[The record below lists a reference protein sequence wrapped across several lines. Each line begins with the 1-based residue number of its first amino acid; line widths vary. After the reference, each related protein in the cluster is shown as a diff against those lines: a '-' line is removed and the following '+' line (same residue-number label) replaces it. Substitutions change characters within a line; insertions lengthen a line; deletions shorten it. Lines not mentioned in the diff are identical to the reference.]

1 MADLH
6 WTMPIARWTSISTA
20 GVPGVEALDPMVRRR
35 LSRLSRLALQA
46 AYDCAGSEHPVRMV
60 FASRH
65 GELVRTTGILADIGA
80 AEPVSP
86 TAFSLSVLNAVTG
99 IFGIARRDRSPATA
113 IAAGHETLGY
123 ALLEAYS
130 QYETSPASPVLLVY
144 AHEPADPVYGDIDD
158 DPESIGLAIL
168 LGADEPAGHLT
179 CEMTADGTAERT
191 ADGVDDKRAA
201 SDAAGTQGAAVLRCL
216 SARATASWRGPH
228 AAWRWSWHDRAA

>member
-46 AYDCAGSEHPVRMV
+46 AYDCAGAENPVRMV

-65 GELVRTTGILADIGA
+65 GELTRTTGILSDIGA

-123 ALLEAYS
+123 ALLEAFS
-130 QYETSPASPVLLVY
+130 QYDTSPASPVLLVH
-144 AHEPADPVYGDIDD
+144 AHEPADAVYGDVDD
-158 DPESIGLAIL
+158 DPESVGLAVL
-168 LGADEPAGHLT
+168 LDADEPVGYLT
-179 CEMTADGTAERT
+179 CEMAVDG
-191 ADGVDDKRAA
+191 A
-201 SDAAGTQGAAVLRCL
+201 SDTHVADDAANTQSAAVLRCL
-216 SARATASWRGPH
+216 SARTTASWRGEH
-228 AAWRWSWHDRAA
+228 AFWRWSWHDRAA

>member
-46 AYDCAGSEHPVRMV
+46 AYDCAGAENPLRMV

-65 GELVRTTGILADIGA
+65 GELTRTTGILSDIGA

-123 ALLEAYS
+123 ALLEAFS
-130 QYETSPASPVLLVY
+130 QYDASPASPVLLVH
-144 AHEPADPVYGDIDD
+144 AHEPADPVYGDVDD
-158 DPESIGLAIL
+158 DPESVGLAVL
-168 LGADEPAGHLT
+168 LDADEPVGYLT
-179 CEMTADGTAERT
+179 CEMAVDG
-191 ADGVDDKRAA
+191 A
-201 SDAAGTQGAAVLRCL
+201 SDTHVADDAANTQSSAVLRCL
-216 SARATASWRGPH
+216 SARTTASWRGEH
-228 AAWRWSWHDRAA
+228 AFWRWSWHDRAA

>member
-46 AYDCAGSEHPVRMV
+46 AYDCAGTENPLRMV

-65 GELVRTTGILADIGA
+65 GELMRTTGILADIGA

-99 IFGIARRDRSPATA
+99 IFGIARRDRSAATA

-123 ALLEAYS
+123 ALLEAFS
-130 QYETSPASPVLLVY
+130 QYETSLASPVLLVY
-144 AHEPADPVYGDIDD
+144 AHEPADPVYGDVGDD
-158 DPESIGLAIL
+158 LESIGLAIL
-168 LGADEPAGHLT
+168 LGADEPAGYLT
-179 CEMTADGTAERT
+179 CEMSADGS
-191 ADGVDDKRAA
+191 DDMPGTD
-201 SDAAGTQGAAVLRCL
+201 DAADTQSAAVLHSL
-216 SARATASWRGPH
+216 SARATASWRSPH
-228 AAWRWSWHDRAA
+228 ASWRWSWHDRAA

>member
-46 AYDCAGSEHPVRMV
+46 AYDCAGSENPLRMV

-65 GELVRTTGILADIGA
+65 GELARTTGILADIGA

-99 IFGIARRDRSPATA
+99 VFGIARRDRSAATA

-144 AHEPADPVYGDIDD
+144 AHEPADGVYGDVDD
-158 DPESIGLAIL
+158 DAQSVGLAIL
-168 LGADEPAGHLT
+168 VGAGEPDGHLS
-179 CEMTADGTAERT
+179 CEMTADVA
-191 ADGVDDKRAA
+191 ADARAA
-201 SDAAGTQGAAVLRCL
+201 DDADTQSAAVLRCL
-216 SARATASWRGPH
+216 SARTTASWRGER

>member
-46 AYDCAGSEHPVRMV
+46 AYDCAGAENPVRMV

-65 GELVRTTGILADIGA
+65 GELARTTGILADIGA

-99 IFGIARRDRSPATA
+99 IFGIARRDRSAATA

-123 ALLEAYS
+123 ALLEAFS

-144 AHEPADPVYGDIDD
+144 AHEPADPVYGDVDD
-158 DPESIGLAIL
+158 DPESVGLAVL
-168 LGADEPAGHLT
+168 LGADEPAGYLT
-179 CEMTADGTAERT
+179 CEMAVDG
-191 ADGVDDKRAA
+191 A
-201 SDAAGTQGAAVLRCL
+201 SDTHVADDATSTQSAAVLRCL
-216 SARATASWRGPH
+216 SARTTASWRGQH
-228 AAWRWSWHDRAA
+228 AFWRWNWHDRAA

>member
-46 AYDCAGSEHPVRMV
+46 AYDCAGAENPLRMV

-65 GELVRTTGILADIGA
+65 GELTRTTGILSDIGA

-123 ALLEAYS
+123 GLLEAFT
-130 QYETSPASPVLLVY
+130 QYDTSPASPVLLVH
-144 AHEPADPVYGDIDD
+144 AHEPADPVYGDVDD
-158 DPESIGLAIL
+158 DPESVGLAVL
-168 LGADEPAGHLT
+168 LDADEPVGYLS
-179 CEMTADGTAERT
+179 CEMEIDG
-191 ADGVDDKRAA
+191 A
-201 SDAAGTQGAAVLRCL
+201 SDTHVADDAANTQSAAVLRCL
-216 SARATASWRGPH
+216 SARTTASWRGEH
-228 AAWRWSWHDRAA
+228 ALWRWSWHDRAA

>member
-35 LSRLSRLALQA
+35 LSRLSRLALQV
-46 AYDCAGSEHPVRMV
+46 AYDCVGTENPVRVV

-65 GELVRTTGILADIGA
+65 GELVRTSGILAAIGA

-99 IFGIARRDRSPATA
+99 IFGIARRDRSAATA
-113 IAAGHETLGY
+113 VAAGHETLGY

-144 AHEPADPVYGDIDD
+144 AHEPADPVYGDVDD
-158 DPESIGLAIL
+158 DTESVGLAIL
-168 LGADEPAGHLT
+168 LDAGEPAGHLV
-179 CEMTADGTAERT
+179 CEVAEDGPSEAGAT
-191 ADGVDDKRAA
+191 G
-201 SDAAGTQGAAVLRCL
+201 DAAGTQSAAVLRCL
-216 SARATASWRGPH
+216 SARTTASWRGQH
-228 AAWRWSWHDRAA
+228 ASWRWSWHDRAA

>member
-46 AYDCAGSEHPVRMV
+46 ACDCAGSENPVRMV

-99 IFGIARRDRSPATA
+99 IFGIARRDRSAATA

-179 CEMTADGTAERT
+179 CEMTAEGAVDA
-191 ADGVDDKRAA
+191 ADAA
-201 SDAAGTQGAAVLRCL
+201 RVAGDAAGTQRAAVLRCL

>member
-20 GVPGVEALDPMVRRR
+20 GAPGVEALDPMVRRR
-35 LSRLSRLALQA
+35 LSRLSRVALQA
-46 AYDCAGSEHPVRMV
+46 AYDCAGSDDDPLRMV

-65 GELVRTTGILADIGA
+65 GELARTTGILAAIGA
-80 AEPVSP
+80 REPVSP

-144 AHEPADPVYGDIDD
+144 AHEPADPVYGAVDD
-158 DPESIGLAIL
+158 DPESVGLAIL
-168 LGADEPAGHLT
+168 LGAAEPAGYLT
-179 CEMTADGTAERT
+179 CEMAAEDADDCAHEE
-191 ADGVDDKRAA
+191 AA
-201 SDAAGTQGAAVLRCL
+201 DAAGTQSAALLHCL
-216 SARATASWRGPH
+216 STRTTASWRSRH
-228 AAWRWSWHDRAA
+228 ASWRWSWNDRAA

>member
-35 LSRLSRLALQA
+35 LSRLSRLALQV
-46 AYDCAGSEHPVRMV
+46 AYDCAGTENPVRVV

-99 IFGIARRDRSPATA
+99 IFGIARRDRSAATA
-113 IAAGHETLGY
+113 VAAGHETLGY

-158 DPESIGLAIL
+158 DPDSMGLAIL
-168 LGADEPAGHLT
+168 LGAGEPAGHLI
-179 CEMTADGTAERT
+179 CEVAADGAGD
-191 ADGVDDKRAA
+191 AGVTG
-201 SDAAGTQGAAVLRCL
+201 DAAGTQSAAVLRCL
-216 SARATASWRGPH
+216 SARTTASWRGQH
-228 AAWRWSWHDRAA
+228 ASWRWSWHDRAA